1 MGASGTI
8 PRMPVPEKTAAAHP
22 AADPAEPAFL
32 AEAMIAEADAVRRVA
47 TRAAGEDAA
56 HWARAIDLLAGCTG
70 HVVISGM
77 GKSGLVGAKIAATM
91 SSLGQPAHF
100 LHPSEA
106 VHGDLGRVRT
116 GDVAILMSY
125 SGGTAEVVDLAAIL
139 RTDGVARIGI
149 SCAHGSHLARL
160 CDVHLAIGDVV
171 EACPL
176 NLAPTASTTAMLA
189 MGDALALAVS
199 RRRNFA
205 ADDFHRRHPGG
216 SLGAGLKCVTEVL
229 RFRVG
234 HNLPTIPEGRTVADA
249 LREAGTGRRAGA
261 IVVVDAAG
269 RLAGIF
275 TDGDLRRRL
284 NEHGPAFLGQTIAS
298 VMTARPTTLPSD
310 ALVRDAVQLITER
323 RLDEIPVVDAD
334 GRPLGLV
341 DVQDLIAMKVIDE

>member
-1 MGASGTI
+1 
-8 PRMPVPEKTAAAHP
+8 MPVPEKTAAGHP

-32 AEAMIAEADAVRRVA
+32 AEAMVAEADAVRRVA
-47 TRAAGEDAA
+47 ARAAGEDAA
-56 HWARAIDLLAGCTG
+56 HWGRAIDLLAACTG
-70 HVVISGM
+70 HVVVSGM
-77 GKSGLVGAKIAATM
+77 GKSGLIGAKIAATM

-106 VHGDLGRVRT
+106 VHGDLGRVRA

-139 RTDGVARIGI
+139 RADGVARIGI
-149 SCAHGSHLARL
+149 STSHGSHLARL

-216 SLGAGLKCVTEVL
+216 TLGAGLKSVTEAL

-234 HNLPTIPEGRTVADA
+234 HNLPTIPEGHTVADA

-261 IVVVDAAG
+261 IVVVDAQG

-284 NEHGPAFLGQTIAS
+284 NEQGPAFLAQPIGS

-310 ALVRDAVQLITER
+310 ALVRDAVRMVMER
-323 RLDEIPVVDAD
+323 RLDEIPVVDAA
-334 GRPLGLV
+334 GRPIGLV
-341 DVQDLIAMKVIDE
+341 DVQDLIAMKVVEE